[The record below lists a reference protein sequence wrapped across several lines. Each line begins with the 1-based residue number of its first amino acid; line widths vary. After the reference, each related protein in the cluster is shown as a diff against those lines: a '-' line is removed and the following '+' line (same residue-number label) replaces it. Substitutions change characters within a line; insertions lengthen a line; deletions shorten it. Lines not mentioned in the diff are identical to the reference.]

1 MPDLKR
7 VERELRQCKTD
18 TSSNVTVEPINDNL
32 CHLVGI
38 LNSDKGCF
46 KGPEGTCYQGGI
58 FYVDIVIPD
67 QYPFKPPKVCLEIL
81 NMY

>member
-32 CHLVGI
+32 CHLVGNFFHSHPQAVLRDRKELVMKEVYFMWI
-38 LNSDKGCF
+38 
-46 KGPEGTCYQGGI
+46 
-58 FYVDIVIPD
+58 
-67 QYPFKPPKVCLEIL
+67 
-81 NMY
+81 